1 MYKDSKILKLLNSSK
16 CEAMYVGS
24 TSRTLCIR
32 TAEHKGISS
41 RTGRRLAVPPHSAV
55 RLHTEEVHDAPVRS
69 EDFTILDSS
78 NNPVSLRILESL
90 YIYKI
95 KPKLN
100 ETNSAFPLNMVG

>member
-1 MYKDSKILKLLNSSK
+1 
-16 CEAMYVGS
+16 MYVGS

-41 RTGRRLAVPPHSAV
+41 RTGRRLAVPPPPHSAV
-55 RLHTEEVHDAPVRS
+55 RLHVEEVHDAPVRS

-90 YIYKI
+90 YIYKM
-95 KPKLN
+95 KRKLN